1 MYYVSFVLL
10 YLVSL
15 LPLRVLYIIS
25 DLISFILYHIIGY
38 RKEVVFS
45 NLARAFPEKTAAER
59 KAIAK
64 KFYRNFTDNWI
75 EVIKMISI
83 SEKAILKRISTDFTA
98 FEEID
103 KQGRSCHMLMGHLF
117 NWEWCN
123 AGVPTGVP
131 FKTLVA
137 YSPITSKILDRL
149 FLYIRQRFG
158 CILMPHNDMRRAM
171 MRHRH
176 SKYLLA
182 LVADQNPPFP
192 AKSYWLDFMG
202 VPTSFLQGPEKG
214 ARMGNIPVVFLP
226 VVKVRRGYYEIK
238 GILLDNDP
246 RSSKEGELTRK
257 YVTALEEVIRQYPE
271 GYLWSHKRWK
281 HAWKEEY
288 RAQWIGIEPTGQLN
302 SGMGVLRERD

>member
-1 MYYVSFVLL
+1 MYYISFALL

-15 LPLRVLYIIS
+15 LPLKVLYKIS
-25 DLISFILYHIIGY
+25 DFIYIIIYYIIGY

-45 NLARAFPEKTAAER
+45 NLSLAFPEKTVADR

-64 KFYRNFTDNWI
+64 RFYHNFTDNWI

-83 SEKAILKRISTDFTA
+83 SEKAILKRISTDFTV
-98 FEEID
+98 FEDIH
-103 KQGRSCHMLMGHLF
+103 KQDRSCQMLMGHLF

-158 CILMPHNDMRRAM
+158 CIMLPNNDMRRSM
-171 MRHRH
+171 IPHRHR
-176 SKYLLA
+176 KYLLA
-182 LVADQNPPFP
+182 LVADQNPPNP
-192 AKSYWLDFMG
+192 AKSYWLNFMG

-226 VVKVRRGYYEIK
+226 VIKVRRGYYEIK

-246 RSSKEGELTRK
+246 GSSKEGEVTRK
-257 YVTALEEVIRQYPE
+257 YVTALEEIIRKYPE
-271 GYLWSHKRWK
+271 LYLWSHKRWK

-288 RAQWIGIEPTGQLN
+288 RKLWIGN
-302 SGMGVLRERD
+302 